1 MVSSA
6 PTTKDVFEERIDEFL
21 GEGLLGWAQGDMVR
35 GEERASI
42 QVVVGGEGQ
51 VEAKVNIDLAPRT
64 TRRRRRERSHG
75 GSGGVRGGSPGEI
88 PCEELS
94 SSP

>member
-1 MVSSA
+1 LVSSA
-6 PTTKDVFEERIDEFL
+6 PTTKDVFEERTDKFL
-21 GEGLLGWAQGDMVR
+21 GKGLLGWAQGDMGR

-42 QVVVGGEGQ
+42 QVVVGREGQ
-51 VEAKVNIDLAPRT
+51 VETRFNIDLDPGT
-64 TRRRRRERSHG
+64 TRRRRERSHG